1 MGSCLGL
8 MGSALLTVRG
18 PYGALLRC
26 VALVWGSATR
36 LFEWDA
42 SVLPVGSGVI
52 SGVMPVAFCPFT
64 PLPTDPFYNRKLYS
78 KELQRNP
85 DEYVVSFS
93 NVVST

>member
-8 MGSALLTVRG
+8 MGSALLTVQG

-36 LFEWDA
+36 LSEWDA

-52 SGVMPVAFCPFT
+52 SGVMPVAFC
-64 PLPTDPFYNRKLYS
+64 RKKIWS
-78 KELQRNP
+78 TRGRPAGEG
-85 DEYVVSFS
+85 VSGGVLALIGS
-93 NVVST
+93 